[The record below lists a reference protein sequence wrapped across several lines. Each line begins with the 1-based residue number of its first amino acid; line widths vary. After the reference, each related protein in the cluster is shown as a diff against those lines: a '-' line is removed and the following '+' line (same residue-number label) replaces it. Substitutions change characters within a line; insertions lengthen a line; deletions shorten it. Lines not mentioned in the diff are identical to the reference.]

1 MVVFRIL
8 GWFLLKI
15 VPHRFFTV
23 IDVEKK
29 SRDGMQKAVTSGWPQ
44 GRLHFVYM
52 VELYP
57 GNKWVP
63 EPWQE
68 EYVIGLYGSPD
79 EIWERLD
86 TVTRS
91 VTEQRTRDGDRHV
104 VPEWVFVLVL

>member
-1 MVVFRIL
+1 MDVFRIL
-8 GWFLLKI
+8 GWLLLKF

-29 SRDGMQKAVTSGWPQ
+29 SRDQMQKAVALEWPR
-44 GRLHFVYM
+44 GRFHFVYL

-68 EYVIGLYGSPD
+68 EYVLGLYRSAD
-79 EIWERLD
+79 EIWD
-86 TVTRS
+86 TVDTVS
-91 VTEQRTRDGDRHV
+91 LNVSKQRKTDGDRHV
-104 VPEWVFVLVL
+104 IPEWVFVLVL